1 MKKIGL
7 IVGETTALPKEI
19 IEKQGMVSVPYI
31 VNWEEGKNL
40 PGENL
45 FQRMRESSKQ
55 NIKGPKTSQPSPF
68 TFKKIFEKELQN
80 SEGIICITLSS
91 KISGGYN
98 SACQGKKMLSESEQ
112 KRVYIIDS
120 LNVSSTEGLFALKA
134 ADLIKTGKNIEEIVK
149 ELKEF
154 IPKLHLIG
162 MLEDPKWLEANG
174 RLSHTLAVL
183 IKQMQKI
190 GMRPLL
196 KLKDGVVKAANL
208 KMQAKDM
215 SAALFKELKKNTEGK
230 KIKVAIVHADNLEEA
245 EKLKKIIN
253 NELKEAEI
261 IFLNLIDSI
270 IGVHIGPGAVICSWY
285 SE

>member
-183 IKQMQKI
+183 IRQMQKI